1 VSDPKRPEWDGF
13 EIISSYTRAEAI
25 ADGTLVDVS
34 ETAREAGFKFPM
46 AVTSGVWAT
55 AIEPDERDR
64 QLGQSETGRLW
75 DILQVL
81 RATGRNA
88 GERHKFK
95 VLVAKGVRRELVD
108 LVAVVG
114 PGDTPEPVITVMLPG
129 ED

>member
-1 VSDPKRPEWDGF
+1 MNTPEGPEWDGF

-25 ADGTLVDVS
+25 ADGTLVDVT
-34 ETAREAGFKFPM
+34 ETAREAGFKFPT
-46 AVTSGVWAT
+46 AVTSGVWAGV
-55 AIEPDERDR
+55 IEPAEQDR
-64 QLGQSETGRLW
+64 ELGQSEQGRLW

-88 GERHKFK
+88 GERHEFK
-95 VLVAKGVRRELVD
+95 VIVAKGVRRELVD

-114 PGDTPEPVITVMLPG
+114 PGDTPEPVITIMLPS